1 MFYSEFKVS
10 IFAYFSLFQFLPLI
24 IVPWS
29 LLCLGMK
36 QKATLN
42 LAKIWETIWLQP
54 KIKGIRH
61 SFGCFIYIP
70 RWPQLM
76 KNKVKSFSPPT
87 LGYFY
92 TSTTE
97 DGSSQHRTNFMCD
110 FWQKTPSDFNCIG
123 SNFWFNIA
131 ETLGARKFPESK
143 LRVLV
148 VIFYCPSTKK
158 PLICAFS
165 I

>member
-1 MFYSEFKVS
+1 MFYSEFKFS

-36 QKATLN
+36 QKGTLN
-42 LAKIWETIWLQP
+42 LTNIWGKIWLQT

-61 SFGCFIYIP
+61 SFGCFIYISC
-70 RWPQLM
+70 WPQLM
-76 KNKVKSFSPPT
+76 KNKIKSFSPPT
-87 LGYFY
+87 LGYSY
-92 TSTTE
+92 TRTTE
-97 DGSSQHRTNFMCD
+97 YGSSWHRTNFTCD
-110 FWQKTPSDFNCIG
+110 LWQRTPSDFSYIG
-123 SNFWFNIA
+123 YNFWFNIA
-131 ETLGARKFPESK
+131 ENLGARKFPESQ

-148 VIFYCPSTKK
+148 MIFYCPSAEK
-158 PLICAFS
+158 PLICPFS